1 MSERIRIRLL
11 GLHLAYIDKGLVR
24 KFESTCKVINL
35 NSWIR
40 EQAYNDFKIKF
51 YSEDSLDDFKNIL
64 EKNYYDGIGDW
75 LREKMRLAILEKERL
90 GD

>member
-1 MSERIRIRLL
+1 MRYE
-11 GLHLAYIDKGLVR
+11 
-24 KFESTCKVINL
+24 
-35 NSWIR
+35 
-40 EQAYNDFKIKF
+40 
-51 YSEDSLDDFKNIL
+51 LDLRQLKEKNIL